1 MITTIIIETI
11 AIIVLI
17 SLLISNRNY
26 SIRLAKAC
34 TRTKAI
40 IQTQKDEISS
50 WKDANNHLKNQL
62 DTIELNYNDYVT
74 LLAIAPIKV
83 YTQSNFYSIH
93 SFFNN
98 RYYAKI
104 NNKTTNNKA
113 EGIPVVEL
121 VSSSSKIIN
130 LYKLRHIIRKSPMTS
145 FEKAL
150 EASITTKQELIQ
162 ELGNKQL
169 KSYER

>member
-1 MITTIIIETI
+1 MLNIIIIETL
-11 AIIVLI
+11 AIIVLLI
-17 SLLISNRNY
+17 LLLINRNY
-26 SIRLAKAC
+26 NIKTAKIA
-34 TRTKAI
+34 TKTNAI
-40 IQTQKDEISS
+40 IQGQKDVIASL
-50 WKDANNHLKNQL
+50 KDANTYFRNQL
-62 DTIELNYNDYVT
+62 DTIELKYNDYIT

-104 NNKTTNNKA
+104 NNKDTNNKA

-121 VSSSSKIIN
+121 ISSSSKIIN

>member
-1 MITTIIIETI
+1 MITTIIIEAV

-17 SLLISNRNY
+17 GLVLLSRKYN
-26 SIRLAKAC
+26 IRLAKVV
-34 TRTKAI
+34 TKSKDI
-40 IQTQKDEISS
+40 IQNQKDEIFS

-62 DTIELNYNDYVT
+62 DTIELKYNDYIT
-74 LLAIAPIKV
+74 LLAITPIKV
-83 YTQSNFYSIH
+83 YTQSNFYSNH

-104 NNKTTNNKA
+104 NNKDTNNKA
-113 EGIPVVEL
+113 EGIPVVKL
-121 VSSSSKIIN
+121 ISSSSKIIN

-162 ELGNKQL
+162 KLGNKQL

>member
-1 MITTIIIETI
+1 MITTIIIEAV

-17 SLLISNRNY
+17 GLVLLSRKYN
-26 SIRLAKAC
+26 IRLAKVV
-34 TRTKAI
+34 TKSKDI
-40 IQTQKDEISS
+40 IQNQKDEIFS

-62 DTIELNYNDYVT
+62 DTIELKYNDYIT

-83 YTQSNFYSIH
+83 YTQSNFYSNH

-104 NNKTTNNKA
+104 NNKDTNNKA
-113 EGIPVVEL
+113 EGIPVVKL
-121 VSSSSKIIN
+121 ISSSSKIIN

-162 ELGNKQL
+162 KLGNKQL

>member
-1 MITTIIIETI
+1 MITTIIIETL
-11 AIIVLI
+11 AIIVLLI
-17 SLLISNRNY
+17 LLLINRNY
-26 SIRLAKAC
+26 NIKTAKIA
-34 TRTKAI
+34 TKTNAI
-40 IQTQKDEISS
+40 IQGQKDVIASL
-50 WKDANNHLKNQL
+50 KDANTYFRNQL
-62 DTIELNYNDYVT
+62 DTVELKYNDYVT
-74 LLAIAPIKV
+74 LLAVAPIKV
-83 YTQSNFYSIH
+83 FTQSNFYSIH

-121 VSSSSKIIN
+121 ISSSSKIIN

>member
-1 MITTIIIETI
+1 MITTIIIEAV

-17 SLLISNRNY
+17 GLVLLSRKYN
-26 SIRLAKAC
+26 IRLAKVV
-34 TRTKAI
+34 TKSKDI
-40 IQTQKDEISS
+40 IQNQKDEIFS

-62 DTIELNYNDYVT
+62 DTIELKYNDYIT

-83 YTQSNFYSIH
+83 YTQSNFYSNH

-104 NNKTTNNKA
+104 NNKDTNNKA
-113 EGIPVVEL
+113 EGIPVVKL
-121 VSSSSKIIN
+121 ISSSSKIIN